1 MVEGKTIFITGGA
14 GFIGSMLVGRLV
26 PGVRSLVSLP
36 AGTRR
41 MPVTRFVLL
50 TALGSGIWNTL
61 LVGAGMVLGTQY
73 RLVAEYV
80 DVVDRLLVAGAA
92 VALAVFVV
100 HRLRRR
106 GRAELRGRRVGGAQR
121 LRGLPAL
128 VAREVRSTRRAR
140 RRSGGR
146 G

>member
-1 MVEGKTIFITGGA
+1 
-14 GFIGSMLVGRLV
+14 
-26 PGVRSLVSLP
+26 VRSLVSLP

-50 TALGSGIWNTL
+50 TALGSGVWNTL
-61 LVGAGMVLGTQY
+61 LVGAGMVLGAQY
-73 RLVAEYV
+73 RLVADYV

-106 GRAELRGRRVGGAQR
+106 GR
-121 LRGLPAL
+121 
-128 VAREVRSTRRAR
+128 VRDEDAPRP
-140 RRSGGR
+140 
-146 G
+146 